1 MKKIQF
7 QGNKNII
14 HGRLRRWR
22 EARGLSQGE
31 LAARMQVLGVNLD
44 QQMVSRIERN
54 ERIVTDYELIC
65 LCRVLGVTGDE
76 LLENFCLDE

>member
-14 HGRLRRWR
+14 HDRLRRWR